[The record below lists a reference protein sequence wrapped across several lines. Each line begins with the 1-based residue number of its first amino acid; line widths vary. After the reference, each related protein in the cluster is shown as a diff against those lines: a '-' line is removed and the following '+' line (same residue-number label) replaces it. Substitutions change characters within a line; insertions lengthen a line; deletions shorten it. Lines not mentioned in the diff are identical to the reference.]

1 MIIINLTLYIYIFC
15 LIFFVGIFGIFLM
28 KKNLILF
35 LISMEIIFL
44 SSNLILI
51 VSSFFLD
58 DSIGVI
64 FSIFL
69 LAIAANEVSIGLA
82 LLILYYRRSEFLKIN
97 KLNTIKS

>member
-1 MIIINLTLYIYIFC
+1 
-15 LIFFVGIFGIFLM
+15 M

-69 LAIAANEVSIGLA
+69 LAISANEVSIGLA